1 MPKFEANNLNGVMPA
16 MITSFNKDE
25 SINKEGLRNII
36 NHSINEKV
44 NGLYVTGSTG
54 ETFLMSPEEKKK
66 VIDIIVEEVNGR
78 VPVIAHIGSIGTKI
92 TTDLAEY
99 ATKAGVDG
107 LSALPPFYYN
117 FTNEEI
123 FNYYSDIAKSSDLPI
138 IIYNIERANLMDIDT
153 LKKLAAIENIK
164 GVKYTAATHFNFEV
178 IKKEI
183 GNYFKIYNGM
193 DQMAVSGLI
202 SGADGLIG
210 SFYNLMPEIFVKI
223 FENIKKGN
231 IAEAK
236 KLQTKA
242 NVIILYAVKKS
253 GYSFIKM
260 GLNWMEIDSG
270 YVRKPFTS
278 FVDKEIEKEIKK
290 ELKVLC
296 SEYDLSGIKF
306 LETL

>member
-1 MPKFEANNLNGVMPA
+1 MPKFESNNLNGVMPA

-78 VPVIAHIGSIGTKI
+78 VPVVAHIGSIGTKI

-138 IIYNIERANLMDIDT
+138 IIYNIERANLMDINT

-193 DQMAVSGLI
+193 DQMAISGLI

-210 SFYNLMPEIFVKI
+210 SFYNLMPEIFVQI
-223 FENIKKGN
+223 FENIKTGN
-231 IAEAK
+231 IVEAK
-236 KLQTKA
+236 KLQIKA

-260 GLNWMEIDSG
+260 ALNWMGIDSG

-278 FVDKEIEKEIKK
+278 FVDKDIEKEIKK
-290 ELKVLC
+290 DLKVLC

>member
-1 MPKFEANNLNGVMPA
+1 MPKFQSNDLNGVMPA

-54 ETFLMSPEEKKK
+54 ETFLMSSEEKKK

-153 LKKLAAIENIK
+153 LKKLATIENIK

-193 DQMAVSGLI
+193 DQMAISGLI

-210 SFYNLMPEIFVKI
+210 SFYNLMPEIFVQI
-223 FENIKKGN
+223 FENIKTGN

-236 KLQTKA
+236 KLQIKA

-260 GLNWMEIDSG
+260 ALNWMGIDSG

-278 FVDKEIEKEIKK
+278 FVDKEIEKEIKND
-290 ELKVLC
+290 LKVLC

>member
-1 MPKFEANNLNGVMPA
+1 MPKFQSNDLNGVMPA

-193 DQMAVSGLI
+193 DQMAISGLI

-210 SFYNLMPEIFVKI
+210 SFYNLMPEIFVQI
-223 FENIKKGN
+223 FENIKNGN

-236 KLQTKA
+236 KLQIKA

-260 GLNWMEIDSG
+260 ALNWMGIDSG

-278 FVDKEIEKEIKK
+278 FVDKDIEKEIKK
-290 ELKVLC
+290 DLKVLC

>member
-1 MPKFEANNLNGVMPA
+1 MPKFQSNDLNGVMPA

-25 SINKEGLRNII
+25 SINKESLRNII

-54 ETFLMSPEEKKK
+54 ETFLMSSEEKKK

-193 DQMAVSGLI
+193 DQMAISGLI

-210 SFYNLMPEIFVKI
+210 SFYNLMPEIFVQI
-223 FENIKKGN
+223 FENIKTGN
-231 IAEAK
+231 FAEAK
-236 KLQTKA
+236 KLQIKA

-260 GLNWMEIDSG
+260 ALNWMGIDSG

-278 FVDKEIEKEIKK
+278 FVDKDIEKEIKK
-290 ELKVLC
+290 DLKVLC

>member
-1 MPKFEANNLNGVMPA
+1 MPKFESNNLNGVMPA

-193 DQMAVSGLI
+193 DQMAISGLI

-210 SFYNLMPEIFVKI
+210 SFYNLMPEIFVQI
-223 FENIKKGN
+223 FENIKNGK

-236 KLQTKA
+236 KLQIKA

-260 GLNWMEIDSG
+260 ALNWMGIDSG

-278 FVDKEIEKEIKK
+278 FVDKDIEKEIKK
-290 ELKVLC
+290 DLKVLC

>member
-1 MPKFEANNLNGVMPA
+1 MPKFQSNDLNGVMPA

-117 FTNEEI
+117 FSNEEI

-193 DQMAVSGLI
+193 DQMAISGLI

-210 SFYNLMPEIFVKI
+210 SFYNLMPEIFVQI
-223 FENIKKGN
+223 FENIKTGN

-236 KLQTKA
+236 KLQIKA

-260 GLNWMEIDSG
+260 ALNWMGIDSG

-278 FVDKEIEKEIKK
+278 FVDKDIEKEIKK
-290 ELKVLC
+290 DLKVLC

>member
-1 MPKFEANNLNGVMPA
+1 MHTILKQLK
-16 MITSFNKDE
+16 NK
-25 SINKEGLRNII
+25 
-36 NHSINEKV
+36 
-44 NGLYVTGSTG
+44 
-54 ETFLMSPEEKKK
+54 
-66 VIDIIVEEVNGR
+66 IIVSCQPNEGG
-78 VPVIAHIGSIGTKI
+78 PQDDTKI
-92 TTDLAEY
+92 IISITGREIFFFTSRIFFAPSIL
-99 ATKAGVDG
+99 TPP
-107 LSALPPFYYN
+107 LPPFYYN

-193 DQMAVSGLI
+193 DQMAISGLI

-210 SFYNLMPEIFVKI
+210 SFYNLMPEIFVQI
-223 FENIKKGN
+223 FENIKTGN

-236 KLQTKA
+236 KLQIKA

-260 GLNWMEIDSG
+260 GLNWMGIDSG

-278 FVDKEIEKEIKK
+278 FVDKDIEKEIKK
-290 ELKVLC
+290 DLKVLC

>member
-1 MPKFEANNLNGVMPA
+1 MPKFQSNDLNGVMPA

-36 NHSINEKV
+36 NHSINQKV
-44 NGLYVTGSTG
+44 SGLYITGSTG

-193 DQMAVSGLI
+193 DQMAISGLI

-210 SFYNLMPEIFVKI
+210 SFYNLMPEIFVQI
-223 FENIKKGN
+223 FENIKTGN

-236 KLQTKA
+236 KLQIKA

-260 GLNWMEIDSG
+260 GLNWMGIDSG

-278 FVDKEIEKEIKK
+278 FVDKDIEKEIKK
-290 ELKVLC
+290 DLKVLC

>member
-1 MPKFEANNLNGVMPA
+1 MPKFQSNDLNGVMPA

-193 DQMAVSGLI
+193 DQMAISGLI

-210 SFYNLMPEIFVKI
+210 SFYNLMPEIFVQI
-223 FENIKKGN
+223 FENIKTGN

-236 KLQTKA
+236 KLQIKA

-260 GLNWMEIDSG
+260 ALNWMGIDSG

-278 FVDKEIEKEIKK
+278 FVDKDIEKEIKK
-290 ELKVLC
+290 DLKVLC

>member
-1 MPKFEANNLNGVMPA
+1 MPKFQSNDLNGVMPA

-193 DQMAVSGLI
+193 DQMAISGLI

-210 SFYNLMPEIFVKI
+210 SFYNLMPEIFVHI
-223 FENIKKGN
+223 FENIKNGN

-236 KLQTKA
+236 KLQIKA

-260 GLNWMEIDSG
+260 ALNWMGIDSG

-278 FVDKEIEKEIKK
+278 FVDKDIEKEIKK
-290 ELKVLC
+290 DLKVLC

>member
-1 MPKFEANNLNGVMPA
+1 MPKFQSNDLNGVMPA

-138 IIYNIERANLMDIDT
+138 IIYNIERANLMDIET

-193 DQMAVSGLI
+193 DQMAISGLI

-210 SFYNLMPEIFVKI
+210 SFYNLMPEIFVQI
-223 FENIKKGN
+223 FENIKTGN

-236 KLQTKA
+236 KLQIKA

-260 GLNWMEIDSG
+260 ALNWMGIDSG

-278 FVDKEIEKEIKK
+278 FVDKDIEKEIKK
-290 ELKVLC
+290 DLKVLC

>member
-1 MPKFEANNLNGVMPA
+1 MPKFQSNDLNGVMPA

-193 DQMAVSGLI
+193 DQMAISGLI

-210 SFYNLMPEIFVKI
+210 SFYNLMPEIFVQI
-223 FENIKKGN
+223 FENIKTGN

-236 KLQTKA
+236 KLQIKA

-260 GLNWMEIDSG
+260 ALNWMGIDSG

-278 FVDKEIEKEIKK
+278 FVNTEIEKEIKK
-290 ELKVLC
+290 DLKALC

>member
-1 MPKFEANNLNGVMPA
+1 MPKFQSNDLNGVMPA

-99 ATKAGVDG
+99 ARKAGVDG

-193 DQMAVSGLI
+193 DQMAISGLI

-210 SFYNLMPEIFVKI
+210 SFYNLMPEIFVQI
-223 FENIKKGN
+223 FENIKNGN

-236 KLQTKA
+236 KLQIKA

-260 GLNWMEIDSG
+260 ALNWMGIDSG

-278 FVDKEIEKEIKK
+278 FVDKDIEKEIKK
-290 ELKVLC
+290 DLKVLC

>member
-1 MPKFEANNLNGVMPA
+1 MPKFQSNDLNGVMPA

-193 DQMAVSGLI
+193 DQMAISGLI

-210 SFYNLMPEIFVKI
+210 SFYNLMPEIFVQI
-223 FENIKKGN
+223 FENIKNGK

-236 KLQTKA
+236 KLQIKA

-260 GLNWMEIDSG
+260 ALNWMGIDSG

-278 FVDKEIEKEIKK
+278 FVDKDIEKEIKK
-290 ELKVLC
+290 DLKVLC

>member
-193 DQMAVSGLI
+193 DQMAISGLI

-210 SFYNLMPEIFVKI
+210 SFYNLMPEIFVQI
-223 FENIKKGN
+223 FENIKNGN

-236 KLQTKA
+236 KLQIKA

-260 GLNWMEIDSG
+260 ALNWMGIDSG

-278 FVDKEIEKEIKK
+278 FVDKDIEKEIKK
-290 ELKVLC
+290 DLKVLC

>member
-1 MPKFEANNLNGVMPA
+1 MSKFEPKDLNGVMPA

-25 SINKEGLRNII
+25 SINKEGLRKII
-36 NHSINEKV
+36 NHLISEKV
-44 NGLYVTGSTG
+44 SGLYVTGSTG

-78 VPVIAHIGSIGTKI
+78 VPVIAHVGSIGTKI
-92 TTDLAEY
+92 TADLADY

-123 FNYYSDIAKSSDLPI
+123 FNYYSDIAKSSHLPI
-138 IIYNIERANLMDIDT
+138 IIYNIDRANLMDIET
-153 LKKLAAIENIK
+153 LKNLAAIENIK

-178 IKKEI
+178 IKKDI
-183 GNYFKIYNGM
+183 GNDFKIYNGM
-193 DQMAVSGLI
+193 DQMAISGLI

-210 SFYNLMPEIFVKI
+210 SFYNLMPEIFVQI
-223 FENIKKGN
+223 YENMKKGN
-231 IAEAK
+231 ISEAK

-242 NVIILYAVKKS
+242 NIIILYAVKKA

-260 GLNWMEIDSG
+260 GLNWMGLDSG
-270 YVRKPFTS
+270 YVRRPFTS
-278 FVDKEIEKEIKK
+278 FIGKEIEKEIKK
-290 ELKVLC
+290 DLK
-296 SEYDLSGIKF
+296 DLSLENDLTGIKF
-306 LETL
+306 LDAL

>member
-1 MPKFEANNLNGVMPA
+1 MPKFESNNLNGVMPA

-193 DQMAVSGLI
+193 DQMAISGLI

-210 SFYNLMPEIFVKI
+210 SFYNLMPEIFVQI
-223 FENIKKGN
+223 FENIKTGN

-236 KLQTKA
+236 KLQIKA

-260 GLNWMEIDSG
+260 ALNWMGIDSG

-278 FVDKEIEKEIKK
+278 FVDKDIEKEIKK
-290 ELKVLC
+290 DLKVLC

>member
-1 MPKFEANNLNGVMPA
+1 MPKFQSNDLNGVMPA

-54 ETFLMSPEEKKK
+54 ETFLMSSEEKKK

-193 DQMAVSGLI
+193 DQMAISGLI

-210 SFYNLMPEIFVKI
+210 SFYNLMPELFVQI
-223 FENIKKGN
+223 FENIKNGN

-236 KLQTKA
+236 KLQIKA

-260 GLNWMEIDSG
+260 ALNWMGIDSG

-278 FVDKEIEKEIKK
+278 FVDKDIEKEIKK
-290 ELKVLC
+290 DLKVLC

>member
-1 MPKFEANNLNGVMPA
+1 MPKFQSNDLNGVMPA

-54 ETFLMSPEEKKK
+54 ETFLMSSEEKKK

-193 DQMAVSGLI
+193 DQMAISGLI

-210 SFYNLMPEIFVKI
+210 SFYNLMPEIFVQI
-223 FENIKKGN
+223 FENIKNGN

-236 KLQTKA
+236 KLQIKA

-260 GLNWMEIDSG
+260 ALNWMGIDSG

-278 FVDKEIEKEIKK
+278 FVDKDIEKEIKK
-290 ELKVLC
+290 DLKVLC

>member
-1 MPKFEANNLNGVMPA
+1 MPKFQSNDLNGVMPA

-164 GVKYTAATHFNFEV
+164 GVKYTAATQFNYEV

-183 GNYFKIYNGM
+183 GDYFKIYNGK
-193 DQMAVSGLI
+193 DEMAVSGLI

-210 SFYNLMPEIFVKI
+210 SFYNLMPEIFVQI
-223 FENIKKGN
+223 FENIKTGN

-236 KLQTKA
+236 KLQIKA

-260 GLNWMEIDSG
+260 ALNWMGIDSG

-278 FVDKEIEKEIKK
+278 FVDKDIEKEIKK
-290 ELKVLC
+290 DLKVLC